1 MSDTDVAE
9 GQPVAW
15 PSINDAPPVEEGGPI
30 ARKGFT
36 YQDEIAVSF
45 LLTMLENSALLRVHC
60 ETHDDLVLV
69 WLPEGQSD
77 ECAEYVQV
85 KAGEPD
91 KLWSTADLC
100 RKPTKTTLS
109 IFEASLARD
118 RHREIASFRLV
129 TLRPVVEALLPL
141 TYDCGSEARA
151 LVAAELAT
159 LRDEING
166 KFPNLVSAKGNGCQY
181 WLDNCRWDVR
191 YDLTTVKNE
200 NRRRLLQLSNQAGL
214 PLLYE
219 QIDQLLDEMR
229 AWAKAAGDAKWVP
242 DKAKKI
248 ITRAQILVW
257 WQSKLSEIADANAT
271 ASGGKLAAKMT
282 AADLPD
288 ELVLLAVDLRRE
300 YAAEV
305 RTPRYMQADSIGQMQ
320 ARVKSE
326 ALTLRSR
333 FVAGELD
340 LSGAAFHALCL
351 VKMDEISAAPDTP
364 HGAAAFLKGCLYDIA
379 DRCLLRFERPTK

>member
-1 MSDTDVAE
+1 MSNADAK
-9 GQPVAW
+9 GQSVSW
-15 PSINDAPPVEEGGPI
+15 PSISDAPPVEEGGPI

-45 LLTMLENSALLRVHC
+45 LLTMLEDPALVRVHC

-69 WLPEGQSD
+69 WLLEGKIE

-85 KAGEPD
+85 KASEPD

-109 IFEASLARD
+109 IYEASLARD
-118 RHREIASFRLV
+118 RHREIALFRLV
-129 TLRPVVEALLPL
+129 TLRPVIEALSPL
-141 TYDCGSEARA
+141 TYECGSEARD
-151 LVAAELAT
+151 LVAADLET
-159 LRDEING
+159 LRDEIDG
-166 KFPNLVSAKGNGCQY
+166 KFPSLVSAKGNGCKY
-181 WLDNCRWDVR
+181 WLDNCLWDVR
-191 YDLTTVKNE
+191 YDLTAVKNE
-200 NRRRLLQLSNQAGL
+200 NRRRLLQLSNLAGL

-229 AWAKAAGDAKWVP
+229 AWVKTAGDAKWIP
-242 DKAKKI
+242 DKARKI
-248 ITRAQILVW
+248 IARAQILAW
-257 WQSKLSEIADANAT
+257 WQSKLREITDGNAT
-271 ASGGKLAAKMT
+271 ASGGKLAAKM
-282 AADLPD
+282 AAANLPD

-320 ARVKSE
+320 AQVKSE

-351 VKMDEISAAPDTP
+351 ARMDEISAAPRT
-364 HGAAAFLKGCLYDIA
+364 HEGAAAFLKGCLYDIA
-379 DRCLLRFERPTK
+379 DRCLLRFERPAK

>member
-1 MSDTDVAE
+1 MSETGAAQ
-9 GQPVAW
+9 GQPVSW

-45 LLTMLENSALLRVHC
+45 LLAMLEDPALLRVHC

-69 WLPEGQSD
+69 WLLEGQAD
-77 ECAEYVQV
+77 ECAEFVQV

-118 RHREIASFRLV
+118 RHKEIARFRLV
-129 TLRPVVEALLPL
+129 TMRPVVEALSPL

-151 LVAAELAT
+151 LVAAELKT
-159 LRDEING
+159 LRDEIEK
-166 KFPNLVSAKGNGCQY
+166 KFPSLVSAKGNGCQY
-181 WLDNCRWDVR
+181 WLENCRWDVR
-191 YDLTTVKNE
+191 YDLATAKNE
-200 NRRRLLQLSNQAGL
+200 NRRRLLQLSNLAGL

-229 AWAKAAGDAKWVP
+229 AWTKAAGDAKWVP

-248 ITRAQILVW
+248 ITRAEVLEW
-257 WQSKLSEIADANAT
+257 WQSKLAEIVAGKT
-271 ASGGKLAAKMT
+271 EASGGKLATKMI
-282 AADLPD
+282 AAELPD

-305 RTPRYMQADSIGQMQ
+305 RTPRYMQADGIHQMQ

-333 FVAGELD
+333 LVAGELD
-340 LSGAAFHALCL
+340 LSGPAFHALCL
-351 VKMDEISAAPDTP
+351 AKMDEINAALEAQQDA
-364 HGAAAFLKGCLYDIA
+364 GAFLKGCLYDIA
-379 DRCLLRFERPTK
+379 DRCLLRFERPAK